1 MEFKTSSLLKFTFAL
16 LLIFGG
22 QLLMAQ
28 SAGTSGLAGTVKDPS
43 GASIPNVTVTLTSNS
58 TGQVRTATTEAS
70 GEYRFSL
77 LPPGDYKLRFSA
89 NGFKTAE
96 VSTVTLNVTETP
108 QVDRT
113 LEVGA
118 QNEQVTVEA
127 TAESLQTQ

>member
-1 MEFKTSSLLKFTFAL
+1 MKFKTALFTKFTVFV
-16 LLIFGG
+16 LLIFGA
-22 QLLMAQ
+22 QSLWAQ

-96 VSTVTLNVTETP
+96 VSTVTLNVT
-108 QVDRT
+108 
-113 LEVGA
+113 
-118 QNEQVTVEA
+118 
-127 TAESLQTQ
+127 